1 MARLIVKSP
10 YFKSGGSGGRNAAGY
25 LRYIAT
31 RERVE
36 LLPDNRPPTRKQAQ
50 IIIKLTKD
58 FPDSKTLAQYAEYT
72 EKPTKYHASAFI
84 TSALESHWP
93 EASQS
98 EVYMKYIATRPRAER
113 LGRHGLFGDED
124 AVDLEKAMTELS
136 EYSGNVW
143 THIISLKREDAERLG
158 YDNAKAWRN
167 LLRTH
172 RNEIAAAMNIPPA
185 DFRWYAA
192 FHDEGHHPHVHMMA
206 WSVKLGQAYLNQEGI
221 RKIKSELTRDI
232 FQDELLHLYEQK
244 SSSRDELVRQSRK
257 ALLELTK
264 RMRSE
269 FCNSPA
275 MENKLLELSRSL
287 ETVKGKKIYGYLK
300 KPVRAQVDAVVDE
313 LARLPAVE
321 ECYEM
326 WWWLQCQVEDF
337 YSERERVR
345 PLLSQAKEFRA
356 IKNAVI
362 REAERIRR
370 GAFSFEDDGIQQ
382 DDEPEEFADSSYGY
396 WTLRNM
402 IRSEGLPL
410 EERDQAVAEMERLA
424 ESGNMNAQYLM
435 GKLLR
440 DGPLLIPDSVKAR
453 RWLERAAAQDHAAAQ
468 YALGKLLLSDDV
480 EVRNLQ
486 EGLRWLRTAAEN
498 GSQCAA
504 YRLGKEYLRGKI
516 VEKDVAIAVDYLTQS
531 AEAGNPYAQYTLGKL
546 YLQGKEVGQD
556 REAAKYW
563 LTLSA
568 VQGNVPAQFLLDHR
582 QRDPSVLLCTVRLL
596 HHMSNIFWETL
607 PPPNPAGG
615 HVESKLMGRI
625 REKKI
630 AMGHKPDDHEEY
642 QGPSMSM

>member
-1 MARLIVKSP
+1 MAKLIIKSP
-10 YFKSGGSGGRNAAGY
+10 YFKGGGSGGRNAAGY

-36 LLPDNRPPTRKQAQ
+36 LLTDDRPPTHKQERL
-50 IIIKLTKD
+50 IKKLTKD
-58 FPDSKTLAQYAEYT
+58 FPDSKTSAQYAEYT
-72 EKPTKYHASAFI
+72 EEPTKYHASEFI
-84 TSALESHWP
+84 SSVLENHWP
-93 EASQS
+93 EVSRS

-124 AVDLEKAMTELS
+124 AVDLQKAMTELS
-136 EYSGNVW
+136 EYSGNIW

-172 RNEIAAAMNIPPA
+172 RNEIAAAMNIPPQ

-206 WSVKLGQAYLNQEGI
+206 WSVKPGQAYLNQEGI

-287 ETVKGKKIYGYLK
+287 ETVKGKKVYGYLK
-300 KPVRAQVDAVVDE
+300 KQVRAQVDAVVDE

-326 WWWLQCQVEDF
+326 WWQLQCQVEDF

-345 PLLSQAKEFRA
+345 PPLSQVKEFRA
-356 IKNAVI
+356 VKNAVI
-362 REAERIRR
+362 REAECIRR
-370 GAFSFEDDGIQQ
+370 SAVSFEDDGIQQ
-382 DDEPEEFADSSYGY
+382 NDEPEVFEDSSYGY
-396 WTLRNM
+396 WALRNM
-402 IRSEGLPL
+402 IRNESLPL
-410 EERDQAVAEMERLA
+410 EERDQAVAEMEKLA
-424 ESGNMNAQYLM
+424 ESGDRNARYLM
-435 GKLLR
+435 GKLWR
-440 DGPLLIPDSVKAR
+440 DGPLLIPDSVKAQS
-453 RWLERAAAQDHAAAQ
+453 WLERAAAQDHAAAQ

-480 EVRNLQ
+480 EVRDLQ

-498 GSQCAA
+498 GSHCAA

-516 VEKDVAIAVDYLTQS
+516 VGKDVAIAVDYLTQS
-531 AEAGNPYAQYTLGKL
+531 AGAGNQYAQYVLGKL
-546 YLQGKEVGQD
+546 YLQEKEVGQD
-556 REAAKYW
+556 QGAAEYW
-563 LTLSA
+563 LTQS
-568 VQGNVPAQFLLDHR
+568 VRQGNSYAQFLLDHR
-582 QRDPSVLLCTVRLL
+582 QHDPSVLLCTVRLI

-607 PPPNPAGG
+607 PPSNPAGG

-630 AMGHKPDDHEEY
+630 AMGHKADDHEEY